1 MKEWSEVEESC
12 AADALWDDDR
22 MEELE
27 EEQRDEENTEPLC
40 VVEGCDN
47 EGTLEF
53 MGEYVCSGHLAEF
66 TDSCYDR
73 MIEKEDADV
82 R

>member
-12 AADALWDDDR
+12 AEDARW
-22 MEELE
+22 EP
-27 EEQRDEENTEPLC
+27 RDEREDLDPEFNGEPTASC
-40 VVEGCDN
+40 VVEGCRN

-53 MGEYVCSGHLAEF
+53 MGEAVCPDHLADF
-66 TDSCYDR
+66 TESCYDR
-73 MIEKEDADV
+73 MMDKEGTDV